1 MDINLFGNRTF
12 VDKIKLRWGCTKIAY
27 ALNPVVGVLLRK
39 RKGTEKDTET
49 DRRPCDGGDRDW
61 NDASISQ
68 G

>member
-1 MDINLFGNRTF
+1 MNINLFGNRTF
-12 VDKIKLRWGCTKIAY
+12 IDMIKLRWGYTKISY
-27 ALNPVVGVLLRK
+27 ALYPVVGVLRK
-39 RKGTEKDTET
+39 RKGEEKDTET